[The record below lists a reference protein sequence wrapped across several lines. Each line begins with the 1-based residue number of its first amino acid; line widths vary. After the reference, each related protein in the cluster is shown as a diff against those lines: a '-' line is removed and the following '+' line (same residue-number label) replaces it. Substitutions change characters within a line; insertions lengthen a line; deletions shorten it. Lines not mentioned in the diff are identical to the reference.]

1 MIARVLRLF
10 ANRVFTM
17 FFYSSGMIRLASF
30 LRLALA
36 AFLMTAG
43 LVWSGAAQAQSCGV
57 ATQRGTAPATWQTYC
72 WLDLAQY
79 NDTTARSS
87 SGQNMTFTLTDGSVL
102 RFNLR
107 VTGGTTTAYNAVTA
121 PSWSG
126 SSIGNT
132 AFIGIPGR
140 PVLYTASAGTRLM
153 TISGITITPPTGAT
167 ASVFAFV
174 VADAESSNDGEAL
187 RLGTNGGGWQ
197 VLDIAPPISGSTIPP
212 ISGVGTANVTISGAP
227 GTVGAHIL
235 SSNSPST
242 VTVETQAG
250 GLQGVMLAVRFA
262 SIRLEKVISGT
273 RINANDQFR
282 FEIAS
287 TATNGVL
294 ASGVTSGTGSGPFP
308 APTVSLAA
316 GVPITVRE
324 TMAAGSVSALSQYN
338 ASLTC
343 VNIAGTTRSALPNN
357 LVTTSAN
364 IGQLQ
369 FGEALVC
376 TFTNTAHPRVRLI
389 KQLSSEGRRFAGD
402 QFTIRIRAGET
413 VIAQTTTTGTTTT
426 ISNGDTGLVQVV
438 AGTAYTLDEIAAG
451 TANLGNYNA
460 TISCSNA
467 ATGSATAL
475 PGAVGGTITPR
486 LGDTVTCTIL
496 NTRLATAVLVIQKTS
511 TVISDP
517 VNGTT
522 NPKLIPGAVVE
533 YAINVRNVG
542 TRAVDASSIVILDVM
557 PADMAFQVT
566 SPITFTNGPTA
577 SGLNTFNRTTMV
589 TYSQA
594 SGGVAP
600 YTYTPTGTFDPRV
613 RGIRIAPTG
622 TMAAATST
630 TQPSFTIRFRAQLR

>member
-1 MIARVLRLF
+1 MISF
-10 ANRVFTM
+10 ALGT
-17 FFYSSGMIRLASF
+17 IRLRSA
-30 LRLALA
+30 LRHVLMACLLA
-36 AFLMTAG
+36 AG
-43 LVWSGAAQAQSCGV
+43 LSWSGGAQAQSCGT
-57 ATQRGTAPATWQTYC
+57 ATSPGTAPASWQTYC

-79 NDTTARSS
+79 NDSIARSG

-126 SSIGNT
+126 SSVGNT

-140 PVLYTASAGTRLM
+140 PVLYTASAGTRQL

-174 VADAESSNDGEAL
+174 VADGESSNDGEAL

-262 SIRLEKVISGT
+262 SIRLEKVIAGT
-273 RINANDQFR
+273 RINAADQFR
-282 FEIAS
+282 VEIAS
-287 TATNGVL
+287 TGTNGVMS
-294 ASGVTSGTGSGPFP
+294 SGVTTGTGSGPFP

-343 VNIAGTTRSALPNN
+343 VNIAGATRSALPSN

-376 TFTNTAHPRVRLI
+376 TFTNTAHPRIRLI
-389 KQLSSEGRRFAGD
+389 KQLSSAGRRFTGD
-402 QFTIRIRAGET
+402 QFTIRIRDGET
-413 VIAQTTTTGTTTT
+413 VIAQTTTTTGSTTP
-426 ISNGDTGLVQVV
+426 IANGDTGLVQVV

-451 TANLGNYNA
+451 TTNLGNYRA
-460 TISCSNA
+460 TMSCSNA
-467 ATGSATAL
+467 TSGSTTAL

-496 NTRLATAVLVIQKTS
+496 NTRLATAVLVVEKTS

-517 VNGTT
+517 VNGTN

-542 TRAVDASSIVILDVM
+542 ARAVDASSIVMVDVM

-566 SPITFTNGPTA
+566 SPITFTNGPTP

-594 SGGVAP
+594 AGGAAP
-600 YTYTPTGTFDPRV
+600 YTYTPSGTFDPRV

-622 TMAAATST
+622 TMAGATST